1 MCGFVITNLKK
12 NIQLHKKVLNH
23 RGPDDSAI
31 FENDY
36 VSIIFNRLSIID
48 DRKRSNQPFIKNKLL
63 ITFNGEI
70 YNYIELRKILI
81 SKGHKFKTNSD
92 TEVLLTSY
100 IEWGEGCLN
109 KLEGMFVF
117 CIYNIK
123 DNSIFMA
130 RDRFGIKPLF
140 YFFKKN
146 KFIFSSEKKAIFK
159 LGIKK
164 NINKFTISNYIAH
177 GVYQNEKYT
186 FYKDIFSLLPG
197 TYLKLNNGILNF
209 YNWHSF
215 NIKKNNKIK
224 YNEAKEEFNYL
235 FKKSIKLCLRSDKN
249 IAICSSGG
257 VDSSSIIK
265 KFYELR
271 NKDIVKSL
279 VHYSCSD
286 EYDEKDFAYN
296 FSKKINKKITISTF
310 TKQDFYN
317 YLSKTIRSI
326 EEPFGGLNNM
336 SGRKMF
342 EILKKEKIKVIIDGN
357 GADEILG
364 GYQHHINAFN
374 NNSLNYSKQ
383 QIHGL
388 KIKYYPDILLKEN
401 IKLINEFKITKIFND
416 PLKDSMHNDLM
427 GSKLR
432 RSMIQNDHN
441 AMSES
446 LEMRFPF
453 LNNELV
459 NFCYSLPNNFLI
471 QKNYGKYIL
480 RDLFNDSIFWD
491 YKRVNQTPQIKWMG
505 EFIINDLIND
515 LKANNKIFDFQ
526 LFDKK
531 NLLKKLNEWK
541 KSKIQNSVFPWQILM
556 INSFIKYC
564 F

>member
-1 MCGFVITNLKK
+1 
-12 NIQLHKKVLNH
+12 
-23 RGPDDSAI
+23 
-31 FENDY
+31 
-36 VSIIFNRLSIID
+36 
-48 DRKRSNQPFIKNKLL
+48 
-63 ITFNGEI
+63 
-70 YNYIELRKILI
+70 
-81 SKGHKFKTNSD
+81 
-92 TEVLLTSY
+92 
-100 IEWGEGCLN
+100 
-109 KLEGMFVF
+109 
-117 CIYNIK
+117 
-123 DNSIFMA
+123 
-130 RDRFGIKPLF
+130 
-140 YFFKKN
+140 
-146 KFIFSSEKKAIFK
+146 
-159 LGIKK
+159 
-164 NINKFTISNYIAH
+164 
-177 GVYQNEKYT
+177 
-186 FYKDIFSLLPG
+186 
-197 TYLKLNNGILNF
+197 
-209 YNWHSF
+209 
-215 NIKKNNKIK
+215 
-224 YNEAKEEFNYL
+224 
-235 FKKSIKLCLRSDKN
+235 
-249 IAICSSGG
+249 
-257 VDSSSIIK
+257 
-265 KFYELR
+265 
-271 NKDIVKSL
+271 
-279 VHYSCSD
+279 
-286 EYDEKDFAYN
+286 
-296 FSKKINKKITISTF
+296 
-310 TKQDFYN
+310 
-317 YLSKTIRSI
+317 